1 MAVTDVFQINWIMVS
16 RKLAKIVGIF
26 VKVGHIETQNVI
38 YWPKRIGP
46 AFPMLWS
53 SHDFDH
59 KF

>member
-1 MAVTDVFQINWIMVS
+1 MTDVFHKNGIMVS

-26 VKVGHIETQNVI
+26 VKIGHIKPQRVI
-38 YWPKRIGP
+38 CWPERIGP

-53 SHDFDH
+53 RCEFGH